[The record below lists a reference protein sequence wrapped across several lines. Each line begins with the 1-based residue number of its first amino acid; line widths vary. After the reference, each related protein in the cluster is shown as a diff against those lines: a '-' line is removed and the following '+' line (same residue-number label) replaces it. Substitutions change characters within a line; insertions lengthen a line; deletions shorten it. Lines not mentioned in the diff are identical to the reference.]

1 MAESRLFNKREGITS
16 EGIGRCV
23 QHYLKNKGL
32 TIQGGRINDRDYVVQ
47 AKQESGWRK
56 ISGMDNAIEVQITE
70 TGENFLVNIG
80 NAKWAD
86 KIGAGV
92 LGMFVF
98 APLAVTAVVG
108 TVQQKKLPSEIFA
121 EIERYIMSGGVDMY
135 LQADTIAVTAGMQV
149 CPKCKREIPIG
160 QPFCTSCGTS
170 LTISCPSC
178 GKPMPLGT
186 RFCPICG
193 KSADAKVTI
202 SCPKC
207 GAECDADAAFCIKC
221 GTKLGADAAPVP
233 VQPAVPAAPA
243 GIVCPKCGEMNDP
256 DDAFCCGCGEKLEP
270 PAAEAPAVCP
280 ECGAQVKPGKSFCS
294 KCGYKFS

>member
-32 TIQGGRINDRDYVVQ
+32 AIQGGRINDRDYVVQ

-86 KIGAGV
+86 KVGAGV
-92 LGMFVF
+92 IGAFVF

-108 TVQQKKLPSEIFA
+108 TVQQKKLPAEIFA
-121 EIERYIMSGGVDMY
+121 EIERYIISGGQELYV
-135 LQADTIAVTAGMQV
+135 QADTIAVSAGMQV
-149 CPKCKREIPIG
+149 CPKCKREVPIG
-160 QPFCTSCGTS
+160 QAFCASCGTS
-170 LTISCPSC
+170 LTMTCPSC

-186 RFCPICG
+186 KFCPICG
-193 KSADAKVTI
+193 KPADAKKTVP
-202 SCPKC
+202 CPKC
-207 GAECDADAAFCIKC
+207 GADCETDAAFCMKC
-221 GTKLGADAAPVP
+221 GAKLGEVQPPEPVP
-233 VQPAVPAAPA
+233 VQALPEPQQV
-243 GIVCPKCGEMNDP
+243 ICPKCGEANDP
-256 DDAFCCGCGEKLEP
+256 DDAFCCECGEKLTAPEP
-270 PAAEAPAVCP
+270 EPANCP
-280 ECGAQVKPGKSFCS
+280 ECGAPLKPGKSFCS
-294 KCGYKFS
+294 KCGHKFN